1 MYRYDT
7 ILVNEAEGFHMA
19 DIGTELRIL
28 FPPRTCLAIQ
38 VSAIFFTPLN
48 FHHAPILF
56 PSSQELLVFYIH
68 TPLEGLDPTMADSR
82 EDKAKRH
89 LAIKIQ
95 KTSKSF
101 MLFDDWIKYS
111 KQLVKYIQN
120 PTPSLFETHTEPH
133 VDRKTEHIR
142 VG

>member
-68 TPLEGLDPTMADSR
+68 TPLEGLDPTMAD
-82 EDKAKRH
+82 
-89 LAIKIQ
+89 
-95 KTSKSF
+95 
-101 MLFDDWIKYS
+101 
-111 KQLVKYIQN
+111 
-120 PTPSLFETHTEPH
+120 
-133 VDRKTEHIR
+133 
-142 VG
+142 

>member
-28 FPPRTCLAIQ
+28 FPPSNMLSHSSFCY
-38 VSAIFFTPLN
+38 FFTPLN

-68 TPLEGLDPTMADSR
+68 TPLEGLDPTMAD
-82 EDKAKRH
+82 
-89 LAIKIQ
+89 
-95 KTSKSF
+95 
-101 MLFDDWIKYS
+101 
-111 KQLVKYIQN
+111 
-120 PTPSLFETHTEPH
+120 
-133 VDRKTEHIR
+133 
-142 VG
+142 